1 MAKGRNTTVIG
12 VRVPDSVSARI
23 RDLASKQG
31 LTISEW
37 CKAAL
42 TRAAGLT
49 GGQVRS
55 HHKKLVNTIKG
66 GEDNE
71 N

>member
-1 MAKGRNTTVIG
+1 MVRGRNTTVIG

-23 RDLASKQG
+23 RDLAGKKG

-42 TRAAGLT
+42 TRAAGLKT

-55 HHKKLVNTIKG
+55 HHKK
-66 GEDNE
+66 
-71 N
+71 